1 MEEAENAVEAPEI
14 NTATT
19 EEPQNQEKE
28 KSFAMPD
35 LDQVFNGEAIDVR
48 KKGITNGAL
57 QITQE
62 IYRKWIE
69 QFKKTE
75 LLQRKIEFENNN
87 LLRLNERYDRTL
99 QERARIESELVGFR
113 VQVASQSKQAAN
125 IREQLTHLR
134 KTLEEKKDLFS
145 KYKKPYLSGM
155 VWVYG
160 IAAVAFM
167 VADMLVLLNLFDT
180 TMEIPIEK
188 AIPITTAFIASIVAL
203 KPAVDFVIE
212 KNSFHEP
219 DYDHND
225 GKLGRFYFY
234 AFIAIL
240 ILVLITFFSYFRATT
255 EDNDNLKQILENS
268 SAGVI
273 SLTLM
278 GPTFALAG
286 ALLISIAHRNYKIGL
301 KAKSL
306 NNEIH
311 AIEEDQIKPQNSE
324 LIRFESDVVKAES
337 KIQILNEEQK
347 RLPSLEELEI
357 QMLKIREILLEL
369 FSQKSKDATL
379 MHQFA
384 YDDCYEI
391 GQKHEMDGTLSIQT
405 DELVIPRNEAE
416 KAGAENSRAE
426 RAKSSVTSG
435 NYINRRRPYIFVRK
449 QIARKAATG
458 VNKDEVEVI

>member
-1 MEEAENAVEAPEI
+1 MEETENVVEAPEI
-14 NTATT
+14 KVFPE

-57 QITQE
+57 QVTQE

-75 LLQRKIEFENNN
+75 LLERKIVFENNN

-99 QERARIESELVGFR
+99 QERARIESELVGYR

-125 IREQLTHLR
+125 IREQLSILR

-155 VWVYG
+155 VLVYA
-160 IAAVAFM
+160 IAAASFM
-167 VADMLVLLNLFDT
+167 VADTFVLKYVFD
-180 TMEIPIEK
+180 EIIGLKEEYANPLIG
-188 AIPITTAFIASIVAL
+188 AFVASIIAL

-212 KNSFHEP
+212 RSVFHEP
-219 DYDHND
+219 GHDNND
-225 GKLGRFYFY
+225 GKYLRFYFY
-234 AFIAIL
+234 AFVA
-240 ILVLITFFSYFRATT
+240 VLIITLLTCFSYFRAINESEEVKASYSGIT
-255 EDNDNLKQILENS
+255 
-268 SAGVI
+268 

-278 GPTFALAG
+278 GPAFALAG

-301 KAKSL
+301 KANSL
-306 NNEIH
+306 KNEIQE
-311 AIEEDQIKPQNSE
+311 IEEMQIKPQNAE
-324 LIRFESDVVKAES
+324 LINYESEVVKAES
-337 KIQILNEEQK
+337 KILILNEEQK
-347 RLPSLEELEI
+347 RLPSLEDLEN
-357 QMLKIREILLEL
+357 QMLKIREILLDL
-369 FSQKSKDATL
+369 FSQKSREATL
-379 MHQFA
+379 MHQNA

-391 GQKHEMDGTLSIQT
+391 GLKHEMDGTLSIQT

-416 KAGAENSRAE
+416 KSGSENSRGE
-426 RAKSSVTSG
+426 RSKSSGTTG

-449 QIARKAATG
+449 QIARKAANG

>member
-1 MEEAENAVEAPEI
+1 MEETENAVEAPEI
-14 NTATT
+14 KVIPE
-19 EEPQNQEKE
+19 EEPQSQEKE

-57 QITQE
+57 QVTQE

-75 LLQRKIEFENNN
+75 LLERKIVFENNN

-99 QERARIESELVGFR
+99 QERARIESELVGYR

-125 IREQLTHLR
+125 IREQLTLLR
-134 KTLEEKKDLFS
+134 KTLEEKKELFS

-167 VADMLVLLNLFDT
+167 VADMLVLSDVFDGVLG
-180 TMEIPIEK
+180 IHKAKAYPI
-188 AIPITTAFIASIVAL
+188 ICAFIASIIAI

-212 KNSFHEP
+212 KNAFHEP
-219 DYDHND
+219 NHDHND
-225 GKLGRFYFY
+225 GKTVRFYFY
-234 AFIAIL
+234 AFVALFIL
-240 ILVLITFFSYFRATT
+240 ALITFFSYFRASKEEAVVDSTSGM
-255 EDNDNLKQILENS
+255 I
-268 SAGVI
+268 AI
-273 SLTLM
+273 TLM
-278 GPTFALAG
+278 GPAFAIAG
-286 ALLISIAHRNYKIGL
+286 ALLISVAHRNFKIGL
-301 KAKSL
+301 KSKEL
-306 NNEIH
+306 KKEIQE
-311 AIEEDQIKPQNSE
+311 IEEMQIKPQNAE
-324 LIRFESDVVKAES
+324 LINYESDVVKAES
-337 KIQILNEEQK
+337 KIVILNEEQK
-347 RLPSLEELEI
+347 RLPSLEDLEN
-357 QMLKIREILLEL
+357 QMLKIREILLDL
-369 FSQKSKDATL
+369 FSQKSREATM
-379 MHQFA
+379 MHQHA

-391 GQKHEMDGTLSIQT
+391 GLKHEMDGTLSIQT

-416 KAGAENSRAE
+416 KSGSENSRGE
-426 RAKSSVTSG
+426 RSKSSGTTG

>member
-1 MEEAENAVEAPEI
+1 MEETENAVEAPEI
-14 NTATT
+14 KAVPE
-19 EEPQNQEKE
+19 EEPETQEKE

-57 QITQE
+57 QVTQE
-62 IYRKWIE
+62 IYRRWIE

-75 LLQRKIEFENNN
+75 LLERKIVFENNN

-99 QERARIESELVGFR
+99 QERARIESELVGYR

-125 IREQLTHLR
+125 IREQLSLLR

-160 IAAVAFM
+160 IAATLFM
-167 VADMLVLLNLFDT
+167 IADTSVLYYVFDT
-180 TMEIPIEK
+180 ILGIERKNSIPI
-188 AIPITTAFIASIVAL
+188 IGAFISSIIAL

-212 KNSFHEP
+212 KNSFNEP
-219 DYDHND
+219 NHDHNE
-225 GKLGRFYFY
+225 GKLIRFYFY
-234 AFIAIL
+234 AFVALIIL
-240 ILVLITFFSYFRATT
+240 SLVTFFGFFRATH
-255 EDNDNLKQILENS
+255 EESEEVKNS
-268 SAGVI
+268 I
-273 SLTLM
+273 SGIFAFTLM
-278 GPTFALAG
+278 GPAFALAG
-286 ALLISIAHRNYKIGL
+286 ALLISVAHRNKKIGKRINQL
-301 KAKSL
+301 KI
-306 NNEIH
+306 EIQE
-311 AIEEDQIKPQNSE
+311 IEENQINPKNAE
-324 LIRFESDVVKAES
+324 LITYESDVVKAES
-337 KIQILNEEQK
+337 QILIRNEEQK
-347 RLPSLEELEI
+347 RLPSLDDLEI
-357 QMLKIREILLEL
+357 QMTKIREIMVEL
-369 FSQKSKDATL
+369 YSQKSREATL
-379 MHQFA
+379 MHQYA

-405 DELVIPRNEAE
+405 DELVIPRNDLE
-416 KAGAENSRAE
+416 KADSDNSRGE
-426 RAKSSVTSG
+426 RAKSSGTTG